1 MSDNI
6 HPEIVELRHRVMVL
20 EAELARTYSKY
31 ARFIDPLEL
40 RGDRT
45 VELPSIWRFVLV
57 TGTGRK
63 HDETGIECALSFQD
77 EGKTLKVFVDK
88 RYGN

>member
-6 HPEIVELRHRVMVL
+6 DPKIVELRHRVMVL
-20 EAELARTYSKY
+20 EAELARLHNRYG
-31 ARFIDPLEL
+31 RCIDPLAL
-40 RGDRT
+40 GADRT
-45 VELPSIWRFVLV
+45 VELPSILRFVLV
-57 TGTGRK
+57 TGAGRK

-77 EGKTLKVFVDK
+77 KGKTLKVFVDK